1 MGVFIPSFNALIVT
15 GFLMLL
21 TLILIV
27 SNYKLVL
34 NLDFYRKLN
43 LLLLLT
49 IAAGVHGL
57 IHLGL
62 EVNYG
67 FNPYNWIL

>member
-1 MGVFIPSFNALIVT
+1 MASFIPSIGSLFFT
-15 GFLMLL
+15 GFLILL
-21 TLILIV
+21 VLILIAN
-27 SNYKLVL
+27 NYKLVL
-34 NLDFYRKLN
+34 NLDFYRKLK

-49 IAAGVHGL
+49 IAIGVHGL

>member
-1 MGVFIPSFNALIVT
+1 MFSPSCNTLIVT

-21 TLILIV
+21 ILILIV
-27 SNYKLVL
+27 NNFRLFMR
-34 NLDFYRKLN
+34 LDFYRKIN
-43 LLLLLT
+43 LLALLT
-49 IAAGVHGL
+49 IAVGVHGL

-67 FNPYNWIL
+67 FNPFNWFR

>member
-1 MGVFIPSFNALIVT
+1 MTSFIPSIGSLFFT
-15 GFLMLL
+15 GALMLII
-21 TLILIV
+21 LILIV

>member
-1 MGVFIPSFNALIVT
+1 MGLFIPSFNALIVT

-21 TLILIV
+21 VLILIAN
-27 SNYKLVL
+27 NYKLVL

-43 LLLLLT
+43 LLLFLA
-49 IAAGVHGL
+49 IALGVHGL
-57 IHLGL
+57 LHLGL

-67 FNPYNWIL
+67 FNPYNWFL